1 MQTENIHIIEASS
14 EEDYTLGRLLFM
26 QYAEGIGIPL
36 SFQKFEDELAHL
48 QSMYARPKGVLLLAK
63 QDDGQTLGC
72 VAVRPL
78 EPNVAELK
86 RMYVTEQ
93 ARGSGTGRKLLQ
105 RALDL
110 SKELGYDFIRL
121 DTLSNMLPAIHL
133 YREAGFYEIPA
144 YYYNPFDNAMF
155 FEKKINELI

>member
-1 MQTENIHIIEASS
+1 MHTKPIQITEASS

-26 QYAEGIGIPL
+26 QYAEHLGFPL
-36 SFQKFEDELAHL
+36 DFQKFEDELAHL

-78 EPNVAELK
+78 EPKVAELK

-93 ARGSGTGRKLLQ
+93 CRGNGAGKKLLQ
-105 RALDL
+105 SALAI
-110 SKELGYDFIRL
+110 SKTLGYDLIRL
-121 DTLSNMLPAIHL
+121 DTLSSMLPAIHL

-144 YYYNPFDNAMF
+144 YCYNPFDNAMF
-155 FEKKINELI
+155 FEKKITN

>member
-1 MQTENIHIIEASS
+1 MHTKPIQITEASS

-26 QYAEGIGIPL
+26 QYAEHLGFPL
-36 SFQKFEDELAHL
+36 DFQKFEDELAHL

-72 VAVRPL
+72 VAVRPQ
-78 EPNVAELK
+78 EPKVAELK

-93 ARGSGTGRKLLQ
+93 CRGNGAGKKLLQ
-105 RALDL
+105 SALAI
-110 SKELGYDFIRL
+110 SKTLGYDLIRL
-121 DTLSNMLPAIHL
+121 DTLSSMLPAIHL

-144 YYYNPFDNAMF
+144 YCYNPFDNAMF
-155 FEKKINELI
+155 FEKKITN

>member
-1 MQTENIHIIEASS
+1 MQAETIHVIEATS
-14 EEDYTLGRLLFM
+14 EEEYTLGRLLFM
-26 QYAEGIGIPL
+26 QYAEHLGFPL
-36 SFQKFEDELAHL
+36 DFQKFEDELAHL

-78 EPNVAELK
+78 EPSIAELK
-86 RMYVTEQ
+86 RMFVTEQ

-105 RALDL
+105 KALAI
-110 SKELGYDFIRL
+110 SKDLGYNFIRL

-144 YYYNPFDNAMF
+144 YCHNPFDNAMF
-155 FEKKINELI
+155 FEKKLTH